1 MKIIECLNDKISEEL
16 SDSES
21 YANLALKYKESDKE
35 TAKLFYD
42 LSLEETK
49 HYNKLHDRVVAFTP
63 SDAGVVVVAL
73 YKDGN
78 LLPCSVRTMNV
89 NSGVLYMLDA
99 IAPAFEGE
107 ACRVIHPEIT
117 VQISGV
123 DGTVSR
129 VCLNVTRLA

>member
-1 MKIIECLNDKISEEL
+1 MADKVDDLMIKTLNKVSETGNITTG
-16 SDSES
+16 DIFV
-21 YANLALKYKESDKE
+21 LKYCKHERAKQSQSPAYKLY
-35 TAKLFYD
+35 TA
-42 LSLEETK
+42 SGA
-49 HYNKLHDRVVAFTP
+49 VAFTP
-63 SDAGVVVVAL
+63 STAGIVVVAL

-89 NSGVLYMLDA
+89 NNGVLYMLDA

-123 DGTVSR
+123 DGSVSR

>member
-1 MKIIECLNDKISEEL
+1 MASNCYRKSTLTALNTTAQTFVTAGTILSPGGQLEKTGCSLTTSLQGIRIL
-16 SDSES
+16 SDGL
-21 YANLALKYKESDKE
+21 Y
-35 TAKLFYD
+35 TA
-42 LSLEETK
+42 SGA
-49 HYNKLHDRVVAFTP
+49 VAFTP
-63 SDAGVVVVAL
+63 STAGVVVVAL
-73 YKDGN
+73 YKDG
-78 LLPCSVRTMNV
+78 